1 MKKYFTFSILF
12 CLSTF
17 IYAQNTEY
25 KLVNRLVEYASIYT
39 QSEYDKDNVPSSE
52 EQRVLATILAEELQS
67 FGAQDVYVD
76 EHSYVYGTIKGNV
89 KNAPTLF
96 LSAHLDTSPDLDL
109 QGKAPIPVVHE
120 YNGGALVINEK
131 LNLVLTPEKNK
142 FLTEAAGGMV
152 ITSDGTTLLGGDDKA
167 GMAVIMTLAET
178 LTSNPSIP
186 HGDIRILFTPD
197 EEIGNSTSLLTKEK
211 IAADFGLVLDSHG
224 FGRIVVENFN
234 ATDFTFTVK
243 TPSAGHPGYSSNVP
257 PLNIATNFVS
267 QFPEALASYNSSGKD
282 GYLSYY
288 KTKAVSPNEY
298 VVYGRIRSFELNEM
312 QLYKKMLLSWAQET
326 ARQYNLDYI
335 TVING
340 KVNGN
345 SEGVASV
352 TLNMK
357 DSYFNSKEV
366 LKNYPTN
373 FDLLEQAYQ
382 KAGVKML
389 AESGRGGSD
398 AGDITYLGIPTYNM
412 FAGSHNEHSNDE
424 WVSSKQM
431 LASYNVALNYIK
443 LMGQQ
448 DRDTMLNE
456 GLPDQSPVMNNID
469 KVIESKIDVDK
480 IFKKINE
487 QNNNPFSNF

>member
-1 MKKYFTFSILF
+1 MIKKYFTFSILF

-17 IYAQNTEY
+17 VYAQSVED
-25 KLVNRLVEYASIYT
+25 KLVDRLVEYASIYT
-39 QSEYDKDNVPSSE
+39 QSEYDKEEVPSS
-52 EQRVLATILAEELQS
+52 QCQFGLALVLADELES
-67 FGAQDVYVD
+67 LGAKDVKVD
-76 EHSYVYGTIKGNV
+76 EHSYVYATIKGNV

-109 QGKAPIPVVHE
+109 QGKAPVPMVHE
-120 YNGGALVINEK
+120 YNGGNLQVNEK
-131 LNLVLTPEKNK
+131 LTLLVDRNK
-142 FLTEAAGGMV
+142 FLSDAAGGKV

-167 GMAVIMTLAET
+167 GMAVIMTIAET
-178 LTSNPSIP
+178 LLTNPNIP
-186 HGDIRILFTPD
+186 HGDIRIIFTPD
-197 EEIGNSTSLLTKEK
+197 EEIGNSTKYLTKES

-234 ATDFTFTVK
+234 ATDFTFTIK

-267 QFPEALASYNSSGKD
+267 QFPEALASYNSSGRD

-288 KTKAVSPNEY
+288 KTKTVSPNEY

-312 QLYKKMLLSWAQET
+312 KLYKKMLLSWGQET
-326 ARQYNLDYI
+326 AKQYDLDYI
-335 TVING
+335 TIING
-340 KVNGN
+340 ERNGN
-345 SEGVASV
+345 SNTIASV
-352 TLNMK
+352 TLDMK

-373 FDLLEQAYQ
+373 FALIEQAY
-382 KAGVKML
+382 KIAGVKML

-431 LASYNVALNYIK
+431 LASYNVTLNYIK
-443 LMGQQ
+443 LMAEQS
-448 DRDTMLNE
+448 REEMLNE
-456 GLPDQSPVMNNID
+456 GNNQSPV
-469 KVIESKIDVDK
+469 KISADTIVNKINVDK
-480 IFKKINE
+480 IFKNIDDKYNTY
-487 QNNNPFSNF
+487 PFSYIK

>member
-1 MKKYFTFSILF
+1 
-12 CLSTF
+12 
-17 IYAQNTEY
+17 
-25 KLVNRLVEYASIYT
+25 
-39 QSEYDKDNVPSSE
+39 
-52 EQRVLATILAEELQS
+52 
-67 FGAQDVYVD
+67 
-76 EHSYVYGTIKGNV
+76 
-89 KNAPTLF
+89 
-96 LSAHLDTSPDLDL
+96 SAHLDTSPDGDL
-109 QGKAPIPVVHE
+109 QGKTPKPVVHK
-120 YNGGALVINEK
+120 YTGGDLKINK
-131 LNLVLTPEKNK
+131 NLTLTPEKNE
-142 FLTEAAGGMV
+142 FLTDAAGGRV
-152 ITSDGTTLLGGDDKA
+152 ITTDGETLLGGDDKA
-167 GMAVIMTLAET
+167 GMSVVMTLAET
-178 LTSNPSIP
+178 LLTNPSIS
-186 HGDIRILFTPD
+186 HGDIRVIFTPD
-197 EEIGNSTSLLTKEK
+197 EEIGNSTKYLTKKK

-234 ATDFTFTVK
+234 ATDFTFTIK

-288 KTKAVSPNEY
+288 KTKAISSNEY

-326 ARQYNLDYI
+326 AKQYDLDYI

-340 KVNGN
+340 EANGN
-345 SEGVASV
+345 SDGIASV

-373 FDLLEQAYQ
+373 FSLIEQAY
-382 KAGVKML
+382 KNAGVKML

-412 FAGSHNEHSNDE
+412 FAGSHNEHSQDE

-448 DRDTMLNE
+448 DRITMLKE
-456 GLPDQSPVMNNID
+456 GNPNYTSQVPNLDMKRLE
-469 KVIESKIDVDK
+469 KVYDK
-480 IFKKINE
+480 ISVKYGNS
-487 QNNNPFSNF
+487 FSDIK

>member
-1 MKKYFTFSILF
+1 MRKYFTFLFLF

-17 IYAQNTEY
+17 VYAQNTEY
-25 KLVNRLVEYASIYT
+25 KLVNRLIEYASIYT
-39 QSEYDKDNVPSSE
+39 QSEYDKDTVPSSE
-52 EQRVLATILAEELQS
+52 EQRILAQLLAEELQS
-67 FGAQDVYVD
+67 FGVQDVEVD

-109 QGKAPIPVVHE
+109 QGKAPTPVVHN
-120 YNGGALVINEK
+120 YKGGNLVVNKE
-131 LNLVLTPEKNK
+131 LNIVLTPEKDE
-142 FLTEAAGGMV
+142 FLKAAAGGMV
-152 ITSDGTTLLGGDDKA
+152 ITSDGSTLLGGDDKA
-167 GMAVIMTLAET
+167 GMSVVMTIAET
-178 LTSNPSIP
+178 LATNPNIP
-186 HGDIRILFTPD
+186 HGDVRIIFTPD
-197 EEIGNSTSLLTKEK
+197 EEIGNSTKYLTKEN

-267 QFPEALASYNSSGKD
+267 KFPEALASYKSSGKD

-288 KTKAVSPNEY
+288 KTKALSSNEY
-298 VVYGRIRSFELNEM
+298 AVYGRIRSFELNEM

-326 ARQYNLDYI
+326 AKQYNLDYI
-335 TVING
+335 TVINDV
-340 KVNGN
+340 KNN
-345 SEGVASV
+345 DLESAASV
-352 TLNMK
+352 TLEMK

-373 FDLLEQAYQ
+373 YNLIVKAYEM
-382 KAGVKML
+382 AGVKMY

-412 FAGSHNEHSNDE
+412 FAGSHNEHSQDE

-431 LASYNVALNYIK
+431 LASYNVALEYIK
-443 LMGQQ
+443 LIGQQ
-448 DRDTMLNE
+448 DRLSMLRE
-456 GLPDQSPVMNNID
+456 GNPKYTPAVPTLNM
-469 KVIESKIDVDK
+469 KHIERVQQKIL
-480 IFKKINE
+480 KKYGNS
-487 QNNNPFSNF
+487 FSNF